1 MGRTYLYY
9 SLLIFSVLSM
19 ACTSQQ
25 AVQYSQV
32 SGVSSYQST
41 LREYTRTAVA
51 YHSVESR
58 FFVNATWWSPVFLR
72 AARLE
77 SQRIS
82 GSESPIFALD
92 SRRTQGAQES
102 TRFFVAL
109 STQNPYWNNLDSTEP
124 SLRVTLEAGD
134 APPQQPTHVRK
145 LSESELSNYRLMF
158 PFADSLYSAYVISF
172 PTKTGQK
179 KIALNIAGFPGAVR
193 LSWEEPR

>member
-9 SLLIFSVLSM
+9 SLLICSVLSM

-124 SLRVTLEAGD
+124 SLRVTLEAPVAGL
-134 APPQQPTHVRK
+134 ATRFVRHEGPYSGGPTPEHVITDYLAR
-145 LSESELSNYRLMF
+145 
-158 PFADSLYSAYVISF
+158 SF
-172 PTKTGQK
+172 
-179 KIALNIAGFPGAVR
+179 GAC
-193 LSWEEPR
+193 S